1 MSNGQ
6 RNDQKVL
13 RERQEFH
20 LKEAEKFLK
29 IAGARVDGVSDTNR
43 SRAQVHAT
51 LATAYGTVHIDEEA
65 PEYGTAPQGTVQAVQ
80 DTAVRDAPAVMP
92 STLYMNYTDIESNV
106 EASEF
111 IRYCTPPGY
120 RVLNFDT
127 EEAEFERI

>member
-13 RERQEFH
+13 RERQVFH

-51 LATAYGTVHIDEEA
+51 LAAAYGAVHIDEEV
-65 PEYGTAPQGTVQAVQ
+65 PEYGT
-80 DTAVRDAPAVMP
+80 VR
-92 STLYMNYTDIESNV
+92 L
-106 EASEF
+106 
-111 IRYCTPPGY
+111 RYGIPY
-120 RVLNFDT
+120 RILRCGMLQQSCRVPFT
-127 EEAEFERI
+127 

>member
-1 MSNGQ
+1 MSDGQ

-13 RERQEFH
+13 RERQVFH
-20 LKEAEKFLK
+20 LKEAEAFLK

-51 LATAYGTVHIDEEA
+51 LAAAYGAVHIDEEV
-65 PEYGTAPQGTVQAVQ
+65 PEYGTVTVRDTVQ
-80 DTAVRDAPAVMP
+80 DTAVRDAPAIMP

-106 EASEF
+106 AASEF